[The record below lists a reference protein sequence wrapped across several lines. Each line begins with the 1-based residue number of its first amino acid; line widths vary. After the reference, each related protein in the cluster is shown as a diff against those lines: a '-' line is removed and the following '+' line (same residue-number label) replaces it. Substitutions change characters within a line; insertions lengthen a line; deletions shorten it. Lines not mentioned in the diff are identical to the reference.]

1 MDDKGS
7 FYTEHLSDYSEDFE
21 EDDSSR
27 GVEAAKP
34 LVLDST
40 PKHGSLKHTRLTRT
54 DPIPRKAKSH
64 YNPAVGKVNWRK
76 GWTYNLI
83 SDYADDEMKC
93 MNT

>member
-1 MDDKGS
+1 MDDKG
-7 FYTEHLSDYSEDFE
+7 TEHLSDYSEDFE

-34 LVLDST
+34 SVLDAT

-54 DPIPRKAKSH
+54 DPVPRKAKSN
-64 YNPAVGKVNWRK
+64 YSPAVSKLNWRK
-76 GWTYNLI
+76 GWTYLRDFQIKLTINEF
-83 SDYADDEMKC
+83 D